1 MGRVRCAHQRRQ
13 RTLVPTL
20 RTRVI
25 SHSVAIAGC
34 ATRYW
39 DIAIKNGRES
49 FLTSRSDGP
58 KGGRQGWQAIKN
70 YRELFLTSR
79 SDGPKGGRQGWQA
92 IKILFRTLEKSAPS
106 GPAAFKLRLPDA
118 FCRISE
124 SAVFPRVGAIRSCRM
139 AAMPSPDQSLQSFTS
154 PASQCRCSLSGEPR
168 CPFSTTR
175 CNAPISTR

>member
-1 MGRVRCAHQRRQ
+1 MAGHKKWLGVIFNVAQRRPEGWPPWMAGHKKWPGVIFNVAQ
-13 RTLVPTL
+13 RRPEGRL
-20 RTRVI
+20 
-25 SHSVAIAGC
+25 HG
-34 ATRYW
+34 W
-39 DIAIKNGRES
+39 QAIKNGRES

-58 KGGRQGWQAIKN
+58 KGGRH
-70 YRELFLTSR
+70 
-79 SDGPKGGRQGWQA
+79 GWQA
-92 IKILFRTLEKSAPS
+92 IKILFRTLDKSAPS

-124 SAVFPRVGAIRSCRM
+124 SAGFPRVGAIRSCRM